1 MKKILLT
8 GGSGFIGRNLR
19 ESYLSQQ
26 YELIAPT
33 HQELDLADTDA
44 VDNFF
49 QNKSF
54 DVVIH
59 AATKP
64 GHRNAKDLNELLK
77 TNLRLFENLAR
88 NSDHFGRLINLGSGA
103 IYDISVN
110 NASVTEDEI
119 FQRMGKDDHSFCKY
133 LIAKRIQAL
142 PNFVDLNIFGIFG
155 KHEDY
160 AIRFIS
166 NAICKSLFDLPITL
180 RQNRRFSYLDV
191 NDLPQVIAYFIE
203 NETKFKSY
211 NVVPDGYVELAK
223 IAEIVK
229 EISGRNIE
237 IKITNNG
244 FGLDYYGSNQRLK
257 MEIPGLKFTAIKES
271 ICGLYEYYQANQAN
285 LNYQCL
291 LEDK

>member
-33 HQELDLADTDA
+33 HQELDLVDTDA

-119 FQRMGKDDHSFCKY
+119 FRRMGKDDHSFCKY

-180 RQNRRFSYLDV
+180 RQNRCFSYLDV

-203 NETKFKSY
+203 NEAKFKSY

-223 IAEIVK
+223 IAEIAK

-237 IKITNNG
+237 IKIANDG

-257 MEIPGLKFTAIKES
+257 AEMPGLKFTAIKES

-285 LNYQCL
+285 LNYQYL